1 MRIQIITL
9 LQVITILTLSFTLC
23 DGNCMKQ
30 TKGSLLAIGVF
41 DFDDFPSV
49 KSFENAIS
57 RHNLLRHTECI
68 PELKNKTIIVK
79 SEMSLRELMALVDTT
94 MQQGPCFMVY
104 ASKSSKARIVLDVAM
119 FQRTNIITAVQE
131 VRSIM

>member
-9 LQVITILTLSFTLC
+9 LRVITILTLSFTLC
-23 DGNCMKQ
+23 DGNCKQ

-41 DFDDFPSV
+41 DFDDVSSV
-49 KSFENAIS
+49 KTFENAIS

-79 SEMSLRELMALVDTT
+79 GEMSLRELMVLVDTT

-104 ASKSSKARIVLDVAM
+104 ASKTSKARIFLDVAM

>member
-23 DGNCMKQ
+23 DGNCKR
-30 TKGSLLAIGVF
+30 TKGSLSVIGVF
-41 DFDDFPSV
+41 DFNDVSSV

-79 SEMSLRELMALVDTT
+79 SEMSLRELMVLVDTT
-94 MQQGPCFMVY
+94 MRQGPCFIVY
-104 ASKSSKARIVLDVAM
+104 ASKSSRARIVLDVAM
-119 FQRTNIITAVQE
+119 FQRTSIITAVQE

>member
-9 LQVITILTLSFTLC
+9 LRVITTLTLSFTLC
-23 DGNCMKQ
+23 DGNCKQ
-30 TKGSLLAIGVF
+30 TKGSFLAIGVF
-41 DFDDFPSV
+41 DFDDFSSV
-49 KSFENAIS
+49 KSFENVIS

-79 SEMSLRELMALVDTT
+79 GGMSLRELMVLVDTT

-104 ASKSSKARIVLDVAM
+104 ASKTSKARIFLDVAM